1 MRALRIGVV
10 LNGTLVEERTFSDGQ
25 PIMVGQ
31 SLRCRLSVPV
41 DGVPFEMTLFRV
53 ANGRYVLDG
62 VPLEPGARG
71 KVAIGEATILYQ
83 DLPQPPK
90 PVRPQLPAS
99 VKGTLADRIDRRVAV
114 IVGLSVFAHLGI
126 ATWAYFTEGDVDR
139 LGLFPKSAQYIPV
152 QQDDAIVI
160 DAGQVPD
167 ALPAA
172 ATPASPVQTPAPI
185 VKPTRIT
192 TAQPERPMTVDDAD
206 RFAQIL
212 TGNDETRRGER
223 AMNHRQVGADL
234 KDQIDDITR
243 NGRNV
248 RVGDDPRTREDAA
261 RRGTDRGLQ
270 IDSQRGVDHMV
281 KRPERIYTKV
291 WAAPSGPRPKRT
303 LTMQMVLAKI
313 QGQYMQ
319 GLQRCYKREL
329 AGSSGAQ
336 GKVNLAFTVDE
347 RGHTID
353 AEANGVSREL
363 ETCVAGQ
370 MAGWLFPIPK
380 NEAGE
385 ADEAAFKLA
394 LSFQLAD

>member
-25 PIMVGQ
+25 PITVGQ
-31 SLRCRLSVPV
+31 SLRCRLSVPA

-62 VPLEPGARG
+62 APLEPGARG
-71 KVAIGEATILYQ
+71 KVAVGEAVILYQ

-90 PVRPQLPAS
+90 PVRLQLPAS
-99 VKGTLADRIDRRVAV
+99 IKSTLADRIDRRVAV
-114 IVGLSVFAHLGI
+114 IVGLSVFVHLGI
-126 ATWAYFTEGDVDR
+126 AAWASLTDGDAELALPLPNAV
-139 LGLFPKSAQYIPV
+139 YIPP
-152 QQDDAIVI
+152 QHDGEIVI
-160 DAGQVPD
+160 DAAQVPD
-167 ALPAA
+167 AAPGVAA
-172 ATPASPVQTPAPI
+172 PASPVQTAPSIVRPA
-185 VKPTRIT
+185 RIT
-192 TAQPERPMTVDDAD
+192 SADKPMTVDDAN
-206 RFAQIL
+206 RVAQIL
-212 TGNDETRRGER
+212 TGNDETRGGQHE
-223 AMNHRQVGADL
+223 MNRRQVGADL

-248 RVGDDPRTREDAA
+248 RVGDDPRTRDQGA

-270 IDSQRGVDHMV
+270 LDSQRSIDHME
-281 KRPERIYTKV
+281 KTREPEFIV
-291 WAAPSGPRPKRT
+291 WAPPAGKPPKRT
-303 LTMQMVLAKI
+303 LTIDMVLAKI

-329 AGSSGAQ
+329 AGDGGAQ
-336 GKVNLAFTVDE
+336 GKINLQFTVDE

-353 AEANGVSREL
+353 VEAKGVSREL

-394 LSFQLAD
+394 LAFRPAD